1 MSKATRKQDVQA
13 AMLSDLT
20 GMVQRLLGVPEQKA
34 HHLAQQL
41 YTDMR
46 RQWGGRQVHF
56 HAMSTAEQADRI
68 LAAWRGDNVAE
79 VCACFGISRSVLYR
93 VLAMARRAKNPKT
106 S

>member
-46 RQWGGRQVHF
+46 RQWGGRPVHF
-56 HAMSTAEQADRI
+56 HALTIAEQADRI
-68 LAAWRGDNVAE
+68 RAAWMGNNVVE
-79 VCACFGISRSVLYR
+79 VCAAFGISRATLYQ
-93 VLAMARRAKNPKT
+93 VIGRRGSFADRP
-106 S
+106 

>member
-1 MSKATRKQDVQA
+1 MSKATRKQDIQA

-46 RQWGGRQVHF
+46 RQWGGRPVHF
-56 HAMSTAEQADRI
+56 HALTIAEQADRI
-68 LAAWRGDNVAE
+68 RASWTGNNVAE
-79 VCACFGISRSVLYR
+79 VCAAHGISRATLYQVIGR
-93 VLAMARRAKNPKT
+93 KGAFAERP
-106 S
+106 